1 MASRD
6 AQRYYW
12 LKLDKDF
19 FNEYKIR
26 SLMSMKKGDTYITI
40 LLQLMNECLNYDG
53 VLRYSKNR
61 AYTTTE
67 LASVINRQPKQ
78 LEEALKVLQ
87 DMELIEVNEDGT
99 IRMEVNVGS
108 ETYQTKR
115 KRDGNNEVKSTN
127 DLPQN
132 YQKKS
137 VISTLDNRDK
147 SIEIRKEEDLIKEK
161 TARMLE
167 MGYSSS
173 LVDKALTMLYKD
185 GCPHTA
191 QFYQTIL
198 NTLTDESIYNKEGYI
213 YECIQNERNK
223 A

>member
-1 MASRD
+1 MADRD
-6 AQRYYW
+6 SQRYYW

-26 SLMSMKKGDTYITI
+26 SLMSMKKGDTYICV

-67 LASVINRQPKQ
+67 LACVIGRSPKV
-78 LEEALKVLQ
+78 LEEALTILEQ
-87 DMELIEVNEDGT
+87 MELIEIDKDGT
-99 IRMEVNVGS
+99 IRMDVNVGS

-115 KRDGNNEVKSTN
+115 KRDLVKSTE
-127 DLPQN
+127 DLPKN
-132 YQKKS
+132 YQEKS
-137 VISTLDNRDK
+137 VKSTLDIRYK
-147 SIEIRKEEDLIKEK
+147 SLENRKEEDLIKEK

-167 MGYSSS
+167 MGYSSN
-173 LVDKALTMLYKD
+173 LVDKALTMLYRD

-191 QFYQTIL
+191 EFYQTIL
-198 NTLTDESIYNKEGYI
+198 NTLTDDSIYNKDGYI
-213 YECIQNERNK
+213 YECILNERNK

>member
-1 MASRD
+1 MADRD
-6 AQRYYW
+6 SQRYYW

-40 LLQLMNECLNYDG
+40 LLQLMNECLNYNG

-132 YQKKS
+132 YQEKS
-137 VISTLDNRDK
+137 VISTLDIRDK
-147 SIEIRKEEDLIKEK
+147 SIENRKEEDLIKEK

-167 MGYSSS
+167 MGYSP
-173 LVDKALTMLYKD
+173 LIIDRALDMLYRD
-185 GCPHTA
+185 GFPHTA
-191 QFYQTIL
+191 EFYQKIL
-198 NTLTDESIYNKEGYI
+198 NTLTDDSIYNKDGYI
-213 YECIQNERNK
+213 YQCVLNERNK